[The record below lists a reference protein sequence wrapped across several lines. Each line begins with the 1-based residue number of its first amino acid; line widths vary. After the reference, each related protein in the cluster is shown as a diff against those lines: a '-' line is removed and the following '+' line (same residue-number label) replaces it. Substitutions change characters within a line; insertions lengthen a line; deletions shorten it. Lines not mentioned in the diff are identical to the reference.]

1 MYHPLQ
7 EVWNNKKPNIKNIK
21 KAASNFNWNKSFKNI
36 STDEK
41 VELLSKTFENIF
53 RNYIPNKKCKC
64 DYRQLPWM
72 THKTKKSLSQ
82 RETDHETVFQILKV
96 CKMYLENSKKS

>member
-1 MYHPLQ
+1 MTKQNAISNHGVNVSIFDKYHRNIIFGKINIRVPPPPIYVQ

-41 VELLSKTFENIF
+41 VELLS
-53 RNYIPNKKCKC
+53 
-64 DYRQLPWM
+64 
-72 THKTKKSLSQ
+72 
-82 RETDHETVFQILKV
+82 
-96 CKMYLENSKKS
+96 